1 MALRHP
7 IIDIKRNFTRVG
19 FYDKITRSAVY
30 FFKLIKLRILEKF
43 LFLNKIY
50 LKILVNEVPL

>member
-1 MALRHP
+1 MTLGYP

-43 LFLNKIY
+43 LFFTKIY
-50 LKILVNEVPL
+50 LKILVNEDPL